1 MKRNTIGKSFERAI
15 FLLFL
20 GASLFSCSEADDV
33 NSIKTGFVSS
43 ISTLENG
50 YYYQGCDEDLYPL
63 YQTYDNMRF
72 NIAFIRYNDIDT
84 TGSNRHNIRLLSRPV
99 SVERDVALVNAKA
112 KLDSLKNDS
121 IISFESNSFV
131 ANYYLVLS
139 VNYYLSGNT
148 KHSFTLCYADDKGFA
163 SSNRSDLPD
172 TLKLELRHNSNND
185 VASNKT
191 SHDNISD
198 DENLVNYYMGF
209 DIGQILYPKWD
220 LNKLKNIYVDVRAN
234 TSRTNKRIESHV
246 GLLCKFRGLIL

>member
-15 FLLFL
+15 SLLFL

-33 NSIKTGFVSS
+33 NSIKTAFVSS

-50 YYYQGCDEDLYPL
+50 YHYQGCDEDLYPL

-72 NIAFIRYNDIDT
+72 NIAFIRYNDIDSA
-84 TGSNRHNIRLLSRPV
+84 GNNWHNIRLLSRPV
-99 SVERDVALVNAKA
+99 SVERDVALVDAEA

-121 IISFESNSFV
+121 IISLESNSFV

-139 VNYYLSGNT
+139 VNYYLSGHT

-163 SSNRSDLPD
+163 SSHRSNVPD
-172 TLKLELRHNSNND
+172 TLKLELRHNTNND
-185 VASNKT
+185 VVSNKT

-209 DIGQILYPKWD
+209 DIGQILYPKWS